1 MQVNS
6 SLDSIIVKIVNCLV
20 VVVQLFSYLVV
31 AVSNP
36 GIVTEETLNSTEEKE
51 DVDRYF
57 L

>member
-6 SLDSIIVKIVNCLV
+6 YLDSVIVKIVNCLV

>member
-1 MQVNS
+1 M
-6 SLDSIIVKIVNCLV
+6 DSVIVKIVNSLV